1 MCCTCLEILLFFFF
15 SKKIIFIYINLG
27 LLHYPITKIPRGVRR
42 ENFLIYFFKKKKD
55 NRDMC
60 ARVCIYIYIFIYFF
74 KQIKNINFRDKQ

>member
-1 MCCTCLEILLFFFF
+1 MFRDSSFFF

-42 ENFLIYFFKKKKD
+42 ENFFFKKKKKD

-60 ARVCIYIYIFIYFF
+60 ACVCIYIYIFFF
-74 KQIKNINFRDKQ
+74 QTNKKYKL